1 MRSPLVECAE
11 AEARRAGRCAEFVRH
26 VKNPYYLGDEV
37 GLTQTF
43 GWVDAWTSRPSV
55 YAIAARTTADVV
67 AGVNFAREH
76 RLRLVVKGGGHSYLG
91 TSNAPDSLLIWTRP
105 MNAIVVHDGFVASG
119 CAAREAPQP
128 AVSVGAGAIW
138 MPVYNEITTA
148 RGRYVQGGG
157 CVTVGVAGLVQ
168 SGGFGSFSKR
178 FGLAAAGLLEAEIVT
193 ADGAVRVA
201 NACTDPD
208 LFWALKGG
216 GGGTFGVVARITLRT
231 RELPELFGAVMAT
244 IRATSDAA
252 YCRLIEFVVGFYA
265 EHLFNPHWGEQIVF
279 RRDDTLAIR
288 MVFQGLTQHDA
299 ERVWRPF
306 FDWVARA
313 PGEFVVAAA
322 PFIAA
327 VPARKYWDARF
338 LKQLPGIVVAD
349 DRPGAPEG
357 NVAWAGDIGQA
368 GQYLHGYQSLWLP
381 ASLLRP
387 ASRARLAE
395 AVFAATRHWQFAL
408 HVNKGLAGA
417 PADEVSAARD
427 TAMNPAVLDAFALAI
442 AGAEGP
448 PAYPGVV
455 GHEPDVAAARS
466 HAVAIERAMA
476 ELRKVAPN
484 PGSYVSES
492 NFFEPDWQR
501 AYWGANYPRLLAIK
515 DRYDPD
521 GLFVVHHGVGSERWS
536 PDGFTRL

>member
-1 MRSPLVECAE
+1 
-11 AEARRAGRCAEFVRH
+11 
-26 VKNPYYLGDEV
+26 
-37 GLTQTF
+37 
-43 GWVDAWTSRPSV
+43 
-55 YAIAARTTADVV
+55 
-67 AGVNFAREH
+67 
-76 RLRLVVKGGGHSYLG
+76 
-91 TSNAPDSLLIWTRP
+91 
-105 MNAIVVHDGFVASG
+105 
-119 CAAREAPQP
+119 
-128 AVSVGAGAIW
+128 
-138 MPVYNEITTA
+138 
-148 RGRYVQGGG
+148 
-157 CVTVGVAGLVQ
+157 
-168 SGGFGSFSKR
+168 
-178 FGLAAAGLLEAEIVT
+178 
-193 ADGAVRVA
+193 
-201 NACTDPD
+201 
-208 LFWALKGG
+208 
-216 GGGTFGVVARITLRT
+216 
-231 RELPELFGAVMAT
+231 
-244 IRATSDAA
+244 
-252 YCRLIEFVVGFYA
+252 
-265 EHLFNPHWGEQIVF
+265 
-279 RRDDTLAIR
+279 
-288 MVFQGLTQHDA
+288 
-299 ERVWRPF
+299 
-306 FDWVARA
+306 
-313 PGEFVVAAA
+313 
-322 PFIAA
+322 
-327 VPARKYWDARF
+327 
-338 LKQLPGIVVAD
+338 VAD

-466 HAVAIERAMA
+466 HAAAIEGAMA

-492 NFFEPDWQR
+492 NFFEPHWQR